1 MKTARLSGRRW
12 LAIRAR
18 VLTAKPLC
26 IACQAK
32 NRINPAREVDH
43 VVALVNGGTD
53 ALENLQGLCLECHAD
68 KTRADLGQ
76 AERVQFDSSGRVI
89 W

>member
-18 VLTAKPLC
+18 VLTANPLC
-26 IACQAK
+26 SNCQLKGRA
-32 NRINPAREVDH
+32 NPAVEVDH
-43 VVALVNGGTD
+43 IQALANGGTNER
-53 ALENLQGLCLECHAD
+53 ENLQGLCTECHAD
-68 KTRADLGQ
+68 KTRDDLGFQ
-76 AERVQFDSSGRVI
+76 ILAKFDASGHVI

>member
-18 VLTAKPLC
+18 VLTANPLC
-26 IACQAK
+26 VACQTK
-32 NRINPAREVDH
+32 GQVKPAFEVDH

-53 ALENLQGLCLECHAD
+53 DPENLQGLCIECHAD
-68 KTRADLGQ
+68 KTCVDLGQ